1 MIHYS
6 RQELVTAILNY
17 NGEDM
22 YNNEDILSLA
32 VAKDYELYRYI
43 ENIAI
48 ELNISVAKFI
58 NQHYNYEVYRSLH
71 TEA

>member
-48 ELNISVAKFI
+48 ELNIPVAKFI
-58 NQHYNYEVYRSLH
+58 NQHYNYEVYRSLY